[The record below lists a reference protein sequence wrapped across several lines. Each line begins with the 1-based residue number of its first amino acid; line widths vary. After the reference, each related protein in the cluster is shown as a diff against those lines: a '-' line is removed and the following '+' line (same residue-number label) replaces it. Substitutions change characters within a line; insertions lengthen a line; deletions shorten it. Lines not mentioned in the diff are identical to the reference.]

1 MRKFTFLKAAFLGA
15 FLAGGNA
22 NAQMVSGD
30 VFLKGK
36 YVEVGIGHLGYYGSD
51 NSAPSGYHPHPGSGS
66 KLGFVADP
74 DMDGWATG
82 TPAYMGD
89 YFLPGSPFEGWML
102 QVDSARCQGYNT
114 GISTSLMACS
124 SGGSGTGANLSYT
137 TSGSKVIGTW
147 QGVIDSVQ
155 LTQITTLD
163 TNNLYFTVKIVL
175 TNLGILP
182 KDDLYYIRSTDADND
197 QTWPGGAFTTD
208 NRIEAQMP
216 DSAASIVT
224 ATGRSTTLPTLS
236 LGSSDTNSRAIIY
249 NSWPLTRAQ
258 DLAAVYNQT
267 YSAFYDVGVNH
278 PGDIAVGLVFHVAH
292 LSSIDSAGDSTYRTT
307 AEYALHPKNTASF
320 TYFIAFGRR
329 GLDSALKATAYTPTL
344 PLAVNNVNAQTIN
357 VFPNPAQNI
366 INIDGLNADD
376 HLVLYDMMG
385 HQVNVSWSV
394 NHSGLN
400 AFPMNAVSAG
410 NYILLVTDAQGK
422 ARLRTPVRK
431 L

>member
-1 MRKFTFLKAAFLGA
+1 MKKFTFLKAAFVGSL
-15 FLAGGNA
+15 FLAGNA

-30 VFLKGK
+30 VFLKGR

-51 NSAPSGYHPHPGSGS
+51 NAAPTGYHPHTST
-66 KLGFVADP
+66 KVGFVADP

-102 QVDSARCQGYNT
+102 QVDGPRCQGYNT
-114 GISTSLMACS
+114 GSSTSSLVCS
-124 SGGSGTGANLSYT
+124 AGGVGSGANLSYT

-163 TNNLYFTVKIVL
+163 INNLYFTVKIVL

-182 KDDLYYIRSTDADND
+182 KDDLYYLRSVDADND
-197 QTWPGGAFTTD
+197 QTWPGGSFS
-208 NRIEAQMP
+208 NNNKIEAQMP

-224 ATGRSTTLPTLS
+224 ATGTSTTMPTLS
-236 LGSSDTNSRAIIY
+236 MGTSDTNSRALIY
-249 NSWPLTRAQ
+249 GSWGMTVSQ
-258 DLAAVYNQT
+258 NLAAVYNRT
-267 YSAFYDVGVNH
+267 YGAFYTAGVNYPGDVG
-278 PGDIAVGLVFHVAH
+278 IGLVFHVAH
-292 LSSIDSAGDSTYRTT
+292 LASVDSAGDSTYRTT

-320 TYFIAFGRR
+320 TYFFAFGRQ
-329 GLDSALKATAYTPTL
+329 GLDSALKATAYTHTL
-344 PLAVNNVNAQTIN
+344 PLAVNNVNAQSIN
-357 VFPNPAQNI
+357 VFPNPAQNT

-376 HLVLYDMMG
+376 NLALYDMMG
-385 HQVNVSWSV
+385 HQINVSWSV
-394 NHSGLN
+394 SHAGLS
-400 AFPMNAVSAG
+400 AFPMSGISVG
-410 NYILLVTDAQGK
+410 NYILLVTDAHGN